1 MVGSMATKKKAKP
14 KRKAAA
20 KKTVATLGEV
30 AQHFGRSLGTVR
42 KDWRPSWPKEC
53 GRAGAWDLDAI
64 AKWRAEQQ
72 SRSGGASEDPA
83 EYRQWLKRRKIAEAR
98 IKEADAQRRERLNK
112 LAEEEIC
119 FRSDVESFLAEFFR
133 MCRDLHGRLAVE
145 MAAEFPATI
154 RTELVRSLEDR
165 LRQLLR
171 SLRTQ
176 SERLSEIVDS
186 ES

>member
-1 MVGSMATKKKAKP
+1 MAPKKSAKKKASP
-14 KRKAAA
+14 KRKAPA

-30 AQHFGRSLGTVR
+30 AQHFKRSLGTVR
-42 KDWRPSWPKEC
+42 KDWRPAWPESC
-53 GRAGAWDLDAI
+53 GKPGAWDLAAI
-64 AKWRAEQQ
+64 AAWRDEQQ
-72 SRSGGASEDPA
+72 SRSGGAADPE

-119 FRSDVESFLAEFFR
+119 FRSDVEGFLSEFFR

-145 MAAEFPATI
+145 MAAEFPATV

-171 SLRTQ
+171 ALRTQ
-176 SERLSEIVDS
+176 SERLLEIVDT
-186 ES
+186 ET

>member
-1 MVGSMATKKKAKP
+1 MTSTKKTAHKAKRSP
-14 KRKAAA
+14 KR
-20 KKTVATLGEV
+20 TVSTLGEV
-30 AQHFGRSLGTVR
+30 ARHFGRSLGTVR
-42 KDWRPSWPKEC
+42 KDWRPAWPAEC
-53 GRAGAWDLDAI
+53 GKTGAWDLEAI

-72 SRSGGASEDPA
+72 ARSGGATEDPA

-133 MCRDLHGRLAVE
+133 MTRDLHGRLAVE
-145 MAAEFPATI
+145 MSSEFPATV

-176 SERLSEIVDS
+176 AERLREIVDS
-186 ES
+186 ET